1 LLIVLTGY
9 GRHKPALAPFPHPK
23 FKMAVTF
30 TIDHDAKRIIAIA
43 SGILSCQEVLD
54 YLKEKQ
60 KAQAL
65 GFAELFDVRGVTLDL
80 SISDLHKIASSV
92 RAAMGDL
99 KQGRVAVVTNSSFIR
114 GLAQT
119 YAAMTAIE
127 NPEFDVFHDLEQ
139 ARGWAFSGEK

>member
-1 LLIVLTGY
+1 
-9 GRHKPALAPFPHPK
+9 
-23 FKMAVTF
+23 MAVTF
-30 TIDHDAKRIIAIA
+30 KIDHDAKRIVAVA
-43 SGILSCQEVLD
+43 SGILSCEEILD

-60 KAQAL
+60 TAQAL

-80 SISDLHKIASSV
+80 SISELHKIASAV
-92 RAAMGDL
+92 RAAMGETR
-99 KQGRVAVVTNSSFIR
+99 QGRVAVVTNSSFIR

-119 YAAMTAIE
+119 YAAMTSIE